1 MSKKKTLKNLIKIS
15 VTSIGLYLAYRQIDP
30 QLLNTNWEDYNL
42 WLFVLSAILAVS
54 NVFFTSS
61 RLYIILERKVPFKFL
76 IKSDLIAS
84 FFNLFLPSTIG
95 GDIMKIARISDY
107 SGSVSNSTVRVILDR
122 FLGVVSII
130 LSSCIF
136 SIIGITTGIVQ
147 LPLPLFY
154 LVAGIV
160 VLTIL
165 SFVLLFKMNL
175 ERFEAT
181 EFNIKIF
188 NYKKTIVFQKWMEAI
203 YEIRQ
208 ISFKDILLVIF
219 FSSLYHLNASLIS
232 FLCLKFL
239 GVNISL
245 FYVILFR
252 NVTAV
257 LLMLPISIAG
267 LGMRDFIYKELYG
280 SIASSPQVL
289 LLAPLIFILTCIVG
303 LVGGIVFLLD
313 KKKKSEN
320 KN

>member
-1 MSKKKTLKNLIKIS
+1 MSKKKTLKNLIKIL

-42 WLFVLSAILAVS
+42 WLFVLSVILAIS
-54 NVFFTSS
+54 NAFFTSS
-61 RLYIILERKVPFKFL
+61 RLFVILERKIPFKFL
-76 IKSDLIAS
+76 LKSDFIAS

-95 GDIMKIARISDY
+95 GDIVKIARISDY
-107 SGSVSNSTVRVILDR
+107 SGSVSNSTVRVIVDR
-122 FLGVVSII
+122 FLGIVAII
-130 LSSCIF
+130 LLSAIF
-136 SIIGITTGIVQ
+136 SIIGIALGVISFPVYITYFII
-147 LPLPLFY
+147 
-154 LVAGIV
+154 GIV
-160 VLTIL
+160 VLTLI
-165 SFVLLFKMNL
+165 SFIMLFKVNL
-175 ERFEAT
+175 KRFHTT

-188 NYKKTIVFQKWMEAI
+188 NYRKTIPLRKWIEAV
-203 YEIRQ
+203 YEIRK

-267 LGMRDFIYKELYG
+267 LGVRDFIYKELYG
-280 SIASSPQVL
+280 SITSSPQVL
-289 LLAPLIFILTCIVG
+289 LLAPVIFILTCIVG

-313 KKKKSEN
+313 RKVKA
-320 KN
+320 